1 MKKILFFSAMFFVF
15 MPLLK
20 AQDIKSKLA
29 FYLPCDSS
37 KYIDEAGKVEGTVK
51 GILSSE
57 IGFDDKS
64 EGALYFDGTTSSIDF
79 IDANI
84 LNLPLG
90 SSVRT
95 LALWVRT
102 TMTTGTCDLISY
114 GTQEKGQHNH
124 FAYRPAEGK
133 FRSGH
138 WWADYDWSTTLN
150 DDVWHHVA
158 VVYTETECTL
168 YVDGIKLDSK
178 QIIASP
184 AFNTIANGVFRIGAR
199 NNPEAGDKFNGFLDE
214 VRVYQRALTEAD
226 IVALYNYKPRSGDI
240 TSKLAFYL
248 PCGGESFVE
257 QAGKV
262 EGTANG
268 IITSDIGF
276 DEKPNGSWYFD
287 GFTNAIDFVDANIIN
302 LPLGSSVRTLALW
315 LKTTMT
321 TGDCDLISYGTTAKG
336 QHNHF
341 AFRSGEGRIRSGHW
355 YADYDWNVTVN
366 DDIWHHVAV
375 SYTDTECT
383 LYLDGIKLETKTLTT
398 DPETALNTVSNGLLR
413 IGARNGTL
421 YDFFTGYLDEV
432 RIYNRTLSQQD
443 VTALFEYRPQGPSK
457 VATLNSDNFK
467 VYPTLVEST
476 LNISS
481 NMAISSLYVFDMSGK
496 IVQQSKMQNNIDV
509 SNLPNGIYFIKG
521 IGAKQSYSAKFIKK

>member
-37 KYIDEAGKVEGTVK
+37 KYTDVVGNVEGKVN
-51 GILSSE
+51 GILGSE
-57 IGFDDKS
+57 VGFDEKS
-64 EGALYFDGTTSSIDF
+64 NGSWYFDGATSSIEFD
-79 IDANI
+79 DQTI
-84 LNLPLG
+84 LDLPLG

-95 LALWVRT
+95 LAVWLRT
-102 TMTTGTCDLISY
+102 TMNTGTGDLISY
-114 GTQEKGQHNH
+114 GTQDKGLHNH
-124 FAYRPAEGK
+124 FAYRPGEGK
-133 FRSGH
+133 LRSGH
-138 WWADYDWSTTLN
+138 WYADYDWSVILN
-150 DDVWHHVA
+150 DDAWHHVA
-158 VVYTETECTL
+158 VVYTETEATL
-168 YVDGIKLDSK
+168 FIDGVKLTSQAILAD
-178 QIIASP
+178 P
-184 AFNTIANGVFRIGAR
+184 VFNTTGNGVLRIGAR
-199 NNPEAGDKFNGFLDE
+199 NNPEFGDKFNGFLDE
-214 VRVYQRALTEAD
+214 VRVYNRALTEED
-226 IVALYNYKPRSGDI
+226 VVALYEYKPNAQDI

-287 GFTNAIDFVDANIIN
+287 GFTNAIDFIDANIID
-302 LPLGSSVRTLALW
+302 LPLGSSVRTLAVW
-315 LKTTMT
+315 LRTTMI

-355 YADYDWNVTVN
+355 YADYDWNVTLN

-383 LYLDGIKLETKTLTT
+383 LYVDGIKLETKTLTT

-413 IGARNGTL
+413 IGARNGDL
-421 YDFFTGYLDEV
+421 HDFFTGYLDEV
-432 RIYNRTLSQQD
+432 RIYNRTLSEED
-443 VTALFEYRPQGPSK
+443 VTALFEYRPQVPTK
-457 VATLNSDNFK
+457 VAELDIDNFK

-476 LNISS
+476 LNIDS
-481 NMAISSLYVFDMSGK
+481 NVAISALYILDISGK
-496 IVQQSKMQNNIDV
+496 IVKQSKMQNSIDV
-509 SNLPNGIYFIKG
+509 SGLSNGIYFVKG
-521 IGAKQSYSAKFIKK
+521 LSGKKNYTAKFIKK